1 MLTLARCGG
10 AKCVM
15 AEIELPS
22 EARMPVKDLAGPLL
36 PTAEE
41 KALLIDLQTRLGM
54 PLPRRRGYRDEGGLE
69 PEPAPYGPK
78 PAPKTG
84 GAETDIE

>member
-1 MLTLARCGG
+1 MG
-10 AKCVM
+10 
-15 AEIELPS
+15 EIELAS
-22 EARMPVKDLAGPLL
+22 EARMPVKDLAGPPL

-41 KALLIDLQTRLGM
+41 KALLTDLHTRLGM
-54 PLPRRRGYRDEGGLE
+54 PLPKRPRYRDEGGLE